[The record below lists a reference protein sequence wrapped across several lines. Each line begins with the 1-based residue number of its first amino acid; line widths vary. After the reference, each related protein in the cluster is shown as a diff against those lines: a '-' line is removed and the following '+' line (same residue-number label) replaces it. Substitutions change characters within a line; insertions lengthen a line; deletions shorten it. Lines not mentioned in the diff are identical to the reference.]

1 MDVRRGVGERAGKG
15 EPRLVD
21 CYFLVPIRR
30 NSDRKLHSRLLWRD
44 LRQALRAS
52 FGGSSGPRKIFA
64 FREVEL
70 MPGEWVQG
78 QTGKVIQDESRK
90 YHVAVPE
97 EHVTTLRG
105 ILRKVANSFDQEC
118 IFLSVAGIVEYVERR
133 PEEGFLEG

>member
-1 MDVRRGVGERAGKG
+1 MDVRRAAGEGAGKKT
-15 EPRLVD
+15 PRLVD

-30 NSDRKLHSRLLWRD
+30 NSDRRLHSRLLWRD
-44 LRQALRAS
+44 LRQALRTS
-52 FGGSSGPRKIFA
+52 FGGSSGPRRIFA

-78 QTGKVIQDESRK
+78 QTGKVIEDESRK
-90 YHVAVPE
+90 YHVAVADDQ
-97 EHVTTLRG
+97 VAALRG
-105 ILRKVANSFDQEC
+105 ILRRVANSFDQEC